1 MCSNPLIPNELED
14 AKQLN
19 FHIFLIINFIFL
31 IQFSVLKSF
40 SPSMTLGE
48 GSYLDMSIN
57 TTLEMLVADEYILIH
72 SYLIFMHPG

>member
-1 MCSNPLIPNELED
+1 MNWRMQNNLISTS
-14 AKQLN
+14 
-19 FHIFLIINFIFL
+19 FLSSILFLL

>member
-1 MCSNPLIPNELED
+1 
-14 AKQLN
+14 
-19 FHIFLIINFIFL
+19 
-31 IQFSVLKSF
+31 
-40 SPSMTLGE
+40 MTLGE